1 MKNSENLVEVY
12 RASGEMEAQVIRS
25 LLEYHGIP
33 SILKGEVARNL
44 YGVTVDGIGEV
55 RIMVWEHVAEEA
67 RSLIKG
73 RDNNV

>member
-1 MKNSENLVEVY
+1 LSNSEELVEVY

-33 SILKGEVARNL
+33 CLLKGEAARNI
-44 YGVTVDGIGEV
+44 YGLTVDGIAEV
-55 RIMVWEHVAEEA
+55 RIMVWERMADKA

-73 RDNNV
+73 RDS

>member
-1 MKNSENLVEVY
+1 MSNSEELVEVY

-33 SILKGEVARNL
+33 CLLKGEAARNI
-44 YGVTVDGIGEV
+44 YGLTVDGIAEV
-55 RIMVWEHVAEEA
+55 RIMVWERMADEA

-73 RDNNV
+73 RES

>member
-1 MKNSENLVEVY
+1 LSNSEELVEVY

-33 SILKGEVARNL
+33 CLLKGEAARNI
-44 YGVTVDGIGEV
+44 YGLTVDGIAEV
-55 RIMVWEHVAEEA
+55 RIMVWERMADEA

-73 RDNNV
+73 RES

>member
-1 MKNSENLVEVY
+1 MSSSEKLVEVY

-33 SILKGEVARNL
+33 CLLKGEAARNI
-44 YGVTVDGIGEV
+44 YGLTVDGIAEV
-55 RIMVWEHVAEEA
+55 RIMVWGKVADKA

-73 RDNNV
+73 KGE

>member
-1 MKNSENLVEVY
+1 LSNSEELVEVY

-33 SILKGEVARNL
+33 CLLKGEAARNI
-44 YGVTVDGIGEV
+44 YGLTVDGIAEV
-55 RIMVWEHVAEEA
+55 RIMVWERMADKA

-73 RDNNV
+73 RES

>member
-1 MKNSENLVEVY
+1 MKRNEKLVEVY

-25 LLEYHGIP
+25 LLEYNGIP
-33 SILKGEVARNL
+33 SILQGDAARNI

-55 RIMVWEHVAEEA
+55 RIMVWEHAAEDA

-73 RDNNV
+73 RDDA

>member
-1 MKNSENLVEVY
+1 MSSSEKLVEVY

-33 SILKGEVARNL
+33 CLLKGEAARNI
-44 YGVTVDGIGEV
+44 YGLTVDGIAEV
-55 RIMVWEHVAEEA
+55 RIMVWEKVADKA

-73 RDNNV
+73 KGE

>member
-1 MKNSENLVEVY
+1 LSSSEKLVEVY

-33 SILKGEVARNL
+33 CLLKGDAARNI
-44 YGVTVDGIGEV
+44 YGLTVDGLAEV
-55 RIMVWEHVAEEA
+55 RIMVWERMADRA

-73 RDNNV
+73 REV